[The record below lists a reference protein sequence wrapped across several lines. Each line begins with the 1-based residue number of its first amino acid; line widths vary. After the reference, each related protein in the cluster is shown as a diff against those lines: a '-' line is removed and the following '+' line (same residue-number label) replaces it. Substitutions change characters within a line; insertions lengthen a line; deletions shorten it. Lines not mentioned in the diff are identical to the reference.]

1 MTDDERRGRTTPRE
15 RIEPSDPD
23 TATVA
28 AWLDELGRLPLGP
41 RGTVAA
47 LVETPRPHEHE
58 RRESVTVEAGK
69 GFAGDH
75 GRKSFYLGKYVPGRE
90 VSAIALDTLRV
101 LGVDPVVVGDNLITE
116 GFDLGALEPGDRV
129 RVGGTVVLARSPRA
143 HRPCTVFRERTSPE
157 AYAVVREQRHRGA
170 LFVVEAG
177 GPVRVGDV
185 IERIAG

>member
-1 MTDDERRGRTTPRE
+1 MGHLAAPASDRLTP
-15 RIEPSDPD
+15 SNPD
-23 TATVA
+23 AATVRR
-28 AWLDELGRLPLGP
+28 WLEELGALRLGP

-47 LVETPRPHEHE
+47 LVETPHPHEHE
-58 RRESVTVEAGK
+58 LRERVTVEVGL

-90 VSAIALDTLRV
+90 VSAVALDTLRV

-129 RVGGTVVLARSPRA
+129 RVGDAVVLARSPRP

-157 AYAVVREQRHRGA
+157 AYAVVREARWRGA

-177 GPVRVGDV
+177 GTVRLGDTV
-185 IERIAG
+185 ERVAG